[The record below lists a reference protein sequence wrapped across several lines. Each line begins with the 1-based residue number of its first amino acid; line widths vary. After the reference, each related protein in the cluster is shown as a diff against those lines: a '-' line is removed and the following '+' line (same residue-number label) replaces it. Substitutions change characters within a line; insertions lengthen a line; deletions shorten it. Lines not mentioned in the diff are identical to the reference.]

1 MRGVASSNSST
12 ATSGQLVVGWN
23 YSFDADGRKVAE
35 RKLHALD
42 QSESYAMDSLGRLTQ
57 FQRGSLL
64 GVNVTTPSPIGLQA
78 RNWSLDHAN
87 NWANYTSTQGGATSF
102 ASRNHTVTNEL
113 VQQVAAS
120 NTSYVYDANGN
131 LVTDGVNSY
140 KWDFKNRLR
149 EVWTTTNGTPDEIV
163 AKYWYDA
170 ENRRVRK
177 QTFQDQSMVDYYV
190 DGMREIQET
199 ATCTGIPLRQY
210 VRVSWRVAD
219 GSMELGLAK
228 APAPSAHAIN
238 GQGADYGPIVR
249 LVDV

>member
-1 MRGVASSNSST
+1 MHRKPRNPLRCWTNITPRG
-12 ATSGQLVVGWN
+12 
-23 YSFDADGRKVAE
+23 R
-35 RKLHALD
+35 
-42 QSESYAMDSLGRLTQ
+42 
-57 FQRGSLL
+57 
-64 GVNVTTPSPIGLQA
+64 
-78 RNWSLDHAN
+78 
-87 NWANYTSTQGGATSF
+87 ATSF